1 MQVLQPNLGAVMG
14 YGVALQASCLE
25 GFDSLGLHQVSK
37 VFIQQITKIQLLL
50 ENKTNTDL
58 LCLVHIMAIMIG
70 CLPVQRGSIPLRGAR
85 REGSSNDWAIDVEVV
100 DFGASPIQI

>member
-70 CLPVQRGSIPLRGAR
+70 CLPVQRGSIPLRGAIFK
-85 REGSSNDWAIDVEVV
+85 EYLLHLK
-100 DFGASPIQI
+100 IQLKMKPMCTLF

>member
-1 MQVLQPNLGAVMG
+1 MG

-25 GFDSLGLHQVSK
+25 GFDSLGLHQFSK

-58 LCLVHIMAIMIG
+58 F
-70 CLPVQRGSIPLRGAR
+70 LPRSYNGYYDRLSTGTKGFDPPTR
-85 REGSSNDWAIDVEVV
+85 RQYLKSTYCN
-100 DFGASPIQI
+100 